1 MCVTWLSSVN
11 PCADSLFP
19 VWQAH
24 HQRFPLL
31 YCVALDILP
40 VQASAVP
47 SERVFSSGKETVTL
61 KRANLAPPLMS
72 GLQILKFSGR
82 QDRLNF
88 TSHLVA
94 DEDEFSIDTISL
106 ELVRE
111 LLLEGKIDEL
121 KEYLGSAD
129 LEHFY

>member
-1 MCVTWLSSVN
+1 
-11 PCADSLFP
+11 
-19 VWQAH
+19 
-24 HQRFPLL
+24 
-31 YCVALDILP
+31 
-40 VQASAVP
+40 
-47 SERVFSSGKETVTL
+47 
-61 KRANLAPPLMS
+61 MS